1 MDENFRKKAEYKS
14 AVRSRKMIREAY
26 MELLKEKDINKIT
39 VTDIITKADLNRS
52 TFYAHYPD
60 VRGVTEEIENEI
72 IEKMLEILSHFRY
85 TNFFDNPTPLLLEI
99 SRFLESNRDFY
110 SILIKAN
117 GSEIFLKKLKDIFAK
132 HMMSDSDIPESLKN
146 TKMVSLRVCYFAGG
160 IVNMYQEWFAG
171 NLECSL
177 NDIALEVSKLLM
189 LEANE
194 LKKIGK

>member
-1 MDENFRKKAEYKS
+1 MEENFRKKAEYKS
-14 AVRSRKMIREAY
+14 AVRSRRMIREAY

-39 VTDIITKADLNRS
+39 VTDIITKADLNRT

-72 IEKMLEILSHFRY
+72 IAKMLEILKKFEFK
-85 TNFFDNPTPLLLEI
+85 NFFSNPTPLLLEI

-110 SILIKAN
+110 SVLIKAN
-117 GSEIFLKKLKDIFAK
+117 GSEIFLKKLKDIFAN

-146 TKMVSLRVCYFAGG
+146 TKMVSLRICYFAGG

-171 NLECSL
+171 NLDCSL

>member
-1 MDENFRKKAEYKS
+1 MEENFRKKAEYKS
-14 AVRSRKMIREAY
+14 AVRSRRMIRKAY

-110 SILIKAN
+110 SVLIKAN

-171 NLECSL
+171 NLDCSL

-194 LKKIGK
+194 LKKMGK

>member
-1 MDENFRKKAEYKS
+1 MEENFRKKAEYKS

-60 VRGVTEEIENEI
+60 VRSVTEEIENEI
-72 IEKMLEILSHFRY
+72 IEKMLEVLSHFRY

-117 GSEIFLKKLKDIFAK
+117 GAEIFLQKLKDIFAK
-132 HMMSDSDIPESLKN
+132 HMMSDSDVPESLKN
-146 TKMVSLRVCYFAGG
+146 TKMVSLRICYFAGG

-171 NLECSL
+171 NLDCSL

>member
-1 MDENFRKKAEYKS
+1 MEENFRKKAEYKS
-14 AVRSRKMIREAY
+14 AVRSRRMIREAY

-39 VTDIITKADLNRS
+39 VTDIITRADLNRS

-72 IEKMLEILSHFRY
+72 IEKMLEILKKFEFK
-85 TNFFDNPTPLLLEI
+85 NFFSNPTPLLLEI

-110 SILIKAN
+110 SVLIKAN
-117 GSEIFLKKLKDIFAK
+117 GSEVFLKKLKDIFAN

-146 TKMVSLRVCYFAGG
+146 TKMVSLRICYFAGG

-171 NLECSL
+171 NLDCSL